1 MIELFYTSKLL
12 ANSMLQSDHYVFPF
26 YFSGLQ
32 CGTFIPIHFPTALND
47 MIKYDYYIK
56 LENEMINKLVSS

>member
-1 MIELFYTSKLL
+1 
-12 ANSMLQSDHYVFPF
+12 MLQSDHYVFPF

-32 CGTFIPIHFPTALND
+32 CGTFIPIHFQTALND